1 MDLSE
6 FYDEMFEDTSK
17 QEIQI
22 ARLGNESQLV
32 LAKNLQKRIIEF
44 EQEKKAI
51 ENAEKILKQN
61 LEQVMRANNITSY
74 ETNDK
79 RIRISLGE
87 DTTIETIDK
96 DKLFMEYPDAYREC
110 LKETPRK
117 GTLRITVRSEENDI

>member
-22 ARLGNESQLV
+22 VESQLV

-44 EQEKKAI
+44 EEQKKAI

-96 DKLFMEYPDAYREC
+96 DKLFMEFPDAYREC

>member
-44 EQEKKAI
+44 EEQKKAI

-96 DKLFMEYPDAYREC
+96 DKLFMEFPDAYREC